1 VGRGLRNYNGDE
13 KHPKKRWCNVI
24 DIFGSIKSL
33 GHPLDE
39 VELLMEKPKKNS
51 TPIKCKA
58 CGSKSPLVVVDS
70 YQEDNDI
77 VTVSK
82 CRECG
87 EEDIRIKAL
96 KLHFCSHCKHGY
108 RASIFKRER
117 DLMTTCPMCSH
128 SDIIGSIYPRELII
142 GNRDDRERVI
152 KTIVQLANTCIPKE
166 DLFPF
171 LEAFKEFNTVAEDSH
186 LSYILEKLIAG
197 KKITNMNLL
206 TNRMIKKIEDSKHAK
221 IILKYINRD
230 ELAYIEKNILE
241 WKTNP
246 NRVIGRVRKYV
257 STPKKRG
264 VMTML
269 RAIRPICKIKI
280 LKT

>member
-1 VGRGLRNYNGDE
+1 
-13 KHPKKRWCNVI
+13 
-24 DIFGSIKSL
+24 
-33 GHPLDE
+33 LDE
-39 VELLMEKPKKNS
+39 VELLIEKPKKTS
-51 TPIKCKA
+51 SAIKCKA
-58 CGSKSPLVVVDS
+58 CVSKSPLVVVDS

-77 VTVSK
+77 ITISK

-108 RASIFKRER
+108 IASIFKRER

-152 KTIVQLANTCIPKE
+152 KTIVQLANTCISQRE
-166 DLFPF
+166 LFPF
-171 LEAFKEFNTVAEDSH
+171 LNAFKEFSTVAEDNH

-197 KKITNMNLL
+197 KKISNISLL
-206 TNRMIKKIEDSKHAK
+206 TNRMIKKTEDSKHAK

-230 ELAYIEKNILE
+230 ELAYIENNISE

-257 STPKKRG
+257 STPKKRS

-269 RAIRPICKIKI
+269 KGY
-280 LKT
+280 KTYLQNQNINKNIERKR